1 MYEYDPR
8 RQSRSNYRWITL
20 PPDFNPID
28 CTVDEAASWRRESR
42 WTTHKKIRE
51 GVYESFLDG
60 RIRKI
65 VFASV
70 VADREAAI
78 ARSKNPFGKRRPGG
92 QLRKPCPEEEQATAT
107 GESRTVNPRD
117 VHRAAEKRRRAEAAQ
132 ANAKLYLRGGEP

>member
-1 MYEYDPR
+1 VYEYDPR

-28 CTVDEAASWRRESR
+28 CTVDEVASWRRESR

-70 VADREAAI
+70 VADRERAI
-78 ARSKNPFGKRRPGG
+78 AASRNPTGKRKPGG
-92 QLRKPCPEEEQATAT
+92 QRKPRPEEHPQ
-107 GESRTVNPRD
+107 
-117 VHRAAEKRRRAEAAQ
+117 AAE
-132 ANAKLYLRGGEP
+132 